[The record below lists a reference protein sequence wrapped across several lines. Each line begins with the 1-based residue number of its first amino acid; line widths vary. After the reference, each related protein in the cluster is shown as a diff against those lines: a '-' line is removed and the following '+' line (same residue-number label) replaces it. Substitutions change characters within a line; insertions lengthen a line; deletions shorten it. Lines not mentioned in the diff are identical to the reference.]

1 MMNKLNQVAADM
13 LLKGEESE
21 EAKQR
26 RKAAK
31 LKVGNHLKS
40 AIKKALKEETKLS
53 DEKINII
60 QDKVVESYLK

>member
-1 MMNKLNQVAADM
+1 MNKLSQIAADL
-13 LLKGEESE
+13 LLKHENNE

-26 RKAAK
+26 QRAAK